1 MDNMETIMPFI
12 LKEIEVDGLHSP
24 LEISLV

>member
-12 LKEIEVDGLHSP
+12 LKEIEVDGLHNP
-24 LEISLV
+24 LENSLI